1 VIFLLAARD
10 DVHGVFGNGLQ
21 QLEGLG
27 RVGVAPSVAWR
38 HVGVGHRPVSRIVA
52 PAF

>member
-10 DVHGVFGNGLQ
+10 DVEGVVGNGPL

-27 RVGVAPSVAWR
+27 RVGVAPSVA
-38 HVGVGHRPVSRIVA
+38 
-52 PAF
+52 

>member
-10 DVHGVFGNGLQ
+10 NVRAGVGNGLV

-27 RVGVAPSVAWR
+27 RVGIAPSIA
-38 HVGVGHRPVSRIVA
+38 
-52 PAF
+52 